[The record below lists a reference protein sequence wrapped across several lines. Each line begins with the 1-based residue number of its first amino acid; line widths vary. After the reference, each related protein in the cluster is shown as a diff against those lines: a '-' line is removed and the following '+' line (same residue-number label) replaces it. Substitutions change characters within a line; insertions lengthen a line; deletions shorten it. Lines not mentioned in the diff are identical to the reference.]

1 LAVSVERTDER
12 IPWPLTEHPLTSVPV
27 AYSLLIVSRDPAIRK
42 LLCKLLT
49 HPGYHTHQLAEMSQV
64 AFELRSRK
72 VDVLITDLDFPEQED
87 LETVTSLAALYP
99 SLKVILLSAL
109 AAEQMPGSR
118 VLPKPFRRELL
129 LESVQNALAGRS
141 RATRMPVTTSI

>member
-1 LAVSVERTDER
+1 
-12 IPWPLTEHPLTSVPV
+12 
-27 AYSLLIVSRDPAIRK
+27 VSRDPAIRK

-64 AFELRSRK
+64 
-72 VDVLITDLDFPEQED
+72 D

-141 RATRMPVTTSI
+141 RETRMPVTTSI